1 MRTKERWRGKQPRQF
16 GGKKYKLV
24 QGYASKAAAHL
35 HKEEMQRK
43 GYLVRL
49 EVVKRRFLGT
59 QYYLWARRK

>member
-1 MRTKERWRGKQPRQF
+1 MPKERWRGKQPRKF

-24 QGYASKAAAHL
+24 QPYFSKSTA
-35 HKEEMQRK
+35 EMRKADMQKK

-49 EVVKRRFLGT
+49 EVVNRKFLGT